1 MFFYLVLL
9 FTIVP
14 AIELFVLIEVGG
26 IIGAANT
33 ILLIILTGVLGAS
46 LARAQGFAV
55 LQSIQANLNEG
66 RMPTDEMVHGVMIL
80 LGGLLLLTPGFL
92 TDTFGF
98 MLLIPITRGIIK
110 TLLMRHLDHIII
122 RQSSPGSAPKPVP
135 PNKHFEDAEFR
146 E

>member
-9 FTIVP
+9 FTIIP

-33 ILLIILTGVLGAS
+33 ILLIITTGVLGAS

-55 LQSIQANLNEG
+55 LQNIQNSLNEG
-66 RMPTDEMVHGVMIL
+66 RMPTDEMVNGVMIL
-80 LGGLLLLTPGFL
+80 VGGLLLLTPGFL

-98 MLLIPITRGIIK
+98 MLLIPLTRAIIK
-110 TLLMRHLDHIII
+110 KLITAHMNHVII
-122 RQSSPGSAPKPVP
+122 RHPSAGEEAKPFP
-135 PNKHFEDAEFR
+135 PREKFEDAEFR